1 MKEKELNMIEKKAK
15 ETEIRDDVC
24 SRSTLCG
31 LGSYF
36 DFISE
41 EIINASLNLS
51 GGGGAA
57 SGSCGAYT
65 AAQLA
70 VGLKFNPSIKEVGT
84 EEFKEQEE
92 LAQLKMM
99 QFRDLFIEE
108 FGTTL
113 CPKIQKE
120 LFGKEFD
127 FTNPEDAEEF
137 FKIEDHAEKCGDVV
151 GKTARLAAEFIENNK

>member
-1 MKEKELNMIEKKAK
+1 MKEKELDMIEKKAR

-31 LGSYF
+31 LSSYF

-41 EIINASLNLS
+41 DIVNASLNLA

-57 SGSCGAYT
+57 SGSCGAYI

-84 EEFKEQEE
+84 AEFKEKEE

-99 QFRDLFIEE
+99 KFRDLFIEE

-113 CPKIQKE
+113 CPNIQKN

-127 FTNPEDAEEF
+127 FTNLEDTEEF
-137 FKIEDHAEKCGDVV
+137 FKIEDHAEKCGEVV
-151 GKTARLAAEFIENNK
+151 GKTSRLAAEFIEENN